1 MIDFPINPSLN
12 QIFTSPAGKKWK
24 WNGVKWSGFGSESTG
39 SPIIISDTAPVGAL
53 NGQLWFD
60 STSGITSIYYDNV
73 WVDVGGGDSND
84 ELSPLN
90 VVDSPTLDFSYSAS
104 TRTLSANTVF
114 KEFSFRN
121 KIINGNFGIWQ
132 RGTSLASGTGER
144 FLADRFLNESVG
156 STYTTTQQPF
166 TLVPPQEVPGEPTYF
181 HRTIVSSVAGT
192 NNRCVLAQRIESVRT
207 LAGKTATLSF
217 YAKADTAKPM
227 SVEFNQFFGVGG
239 SPSSTIES
247 IGVQK
252 LNLTTSWQK
261 FNINV
266 TIPTISGKT
275 LGTNNNDSLT
285 IIFWFDAHSN
295 FNSRTN
301 SLGQQSGT
309 FDIAQVQLEEGI
321 VATPFEQRPYG
332 TELALCQR
340 YYFAFPVS
348 FFRQSFYNSAGSDT
362 MNNNTL
368 HVEMRAVPTI
378 TQPTFSYTNASG
390 AIVTSINKSAVRVG
404 WQSTTTN
411 TTQIDNL
418 AGGGASA
425 EL

>member
-1 MIDFPINPSLN
+1 MLDFPSNPSLN
-12 QIFTSPAGKKWK
+12 QVFTSPLGKKWR
-24 WNGVKWSGFGSESTG
+24 WNGVKWTGFGGESAG
-39 SPIIISDTAPVGAL
+39 SPIIVSDTPPTNVS

-60 STSGITSIYYDNV
+60 SSSGITSIYYDDV

-121 KIINGNFGIWQ
+121 KIINGNFDIWQ
-132 RGTSLASGTGER
+132 RGTSLGSGTGER
-144 FLADRFLNESVG
+144 FLADRFLNQSVG
-156 STYTTTQQPF
+156 STYTTIQQPF
-166 TLVPPQEVPGEPTYF
+166 TLGQTQVPGEPTYF
-181 HRTIVSSVAGT
+181 HRTVVSSVVGA

-227 SVEFNQFFGVGG
+227 SVEFNQVFGTGG

-252 LNLTTSWQK
+252 FNLTTSWQK
-261 FNINV
+261 FTINV

-309 FDIAQVQLEEGI
+309 FDIAQVQLEEGPI
-321 VATPFEQRPYG
+321 ATPFEQRPIG

-340 YYFAFPVS
+340 YFQILGGVSGSRHDSWYSDFTVIYPVVMRS
-348 FFRQSFYNSAGSDT
+348 TPIVSATYATGNSA
-362 MNNNTL
+362 
-368 HVEMRAVPTI
+368 PTI
-378 TQPTFSYTNASG
+378 EPSRTIFRAAAGNHVG
-390 AIVTSINKSAVRVG
+390 AWNISFN
-404 WQSTTTN
+404 
-411 TTQIDNL
+411 
-418 AGGGASA
+418 A

>member
-1 MIDFPINPSLN
+1 MPI
-12 QIFTSPAGKKWK
+12 T
-24 WNGVKWSGFGSESTG
+24 
-39 SPIIISDTAPVGAL
+39 L
-53 NGQLWFD
+53 NG
-60 STSGITSIYYDNV
+60 TTGITTPALVN
-73 WVDVGGGDSND
+73 GTA
-84 ELSPLN
+84 L
-90 VVDSPTLDFSYSAS
+90 
-104 TRTLSANTVF
+104 
-114 KEFSFRN
+114 SFRN
-121 KIINGNFGIWQ
+121 KIINGNFDIWQ

-144 FLADRFLNESVG
+144 FLADRFLNESAG

-166 TLVPPQEVPGEPTYF
+166 TLGQTEVPGEPTYF
-181 HRTIVSSVAGT
+181 HRTIVSSVVGT

-227 SVEFNQFFGVGG
+227 SVEFNQSFGIGG

-261 FNINV
+261 FNIDV

-275 LGTNNNDSLT
+275 LGTNNSDSLT
-285 IIFWFDAHSN
+285 IIFWFDAGSD

-309 FDIAQVQLEEGI
+309 FDIAQVQLEEGS
-321 VATPFEQRPYG
+321 VATPFEIRPIG

-340 YYFAFPVS
+340 YYQAFTAGVTFTTSSYPFEPFIYSFPVTMRS
-348 FFRQSFYNSAGSDT
+348 TPTVTNQNINTPIVNVNGIFATGAIGS
-362 MNNNTL
+362 NTS
-368 HVEMRAVPTI
+368 VPTNSNF
-378 TQPTFSYTNASG
+378 T
-390 AIVTSINKSAVRVG
+390 
-404 WQSTTTN
+404 
-411 TTQIDNL
+411 
-418 AGGGASA
+418 ASA